1 MKHNY
6 VDLKKFSFVFASVLG
21 ATLFLASPEDTY
33 AATHAGMSAVI
44 SGYLS
49 QTEGLTIANS
59 DISLSRAALQ
69 DNGVQA
75 LSADA
80 DETDESTDTAKK
92 STDDKSTDK
101 KNTDDKK
108 ADTEETFCGYKN
120 LGLANVDNYLNV
132 RESADEDSD
141 LVGKMPAGAGCEVYD
156 KKDGWYH
163 IRSGKVEGYV
173 SADYLLTGD
182 KAKEKA
188 KKYIKEVAT
197 VTTTTL
203 FVREKPNTDCT
214 IITMVPI
221 EEELTVLKKVDG
233 GEWYKIE
240 IDDEEGYVS
249 GDYVE
254 ISQKLPKAMTISE
267 VKYGQGVS
275 NVRVDLVQYAL
286 QFVGNPYVWGGT
298 SLTNGVDCSG
308 FTMQVYAKYG
318 VYLPHSSRAQPNSG
332 RTISASEAQPGD
344 LFFYGSGGSI
354 NHVAIYIGGGRVVHA
369 SNHRDGIKISNAFY
383 RTPLKVVSYL

>member
-1 MKHNY
+1 MKSGKNKLALAA
-6 VDLKKFSFVFASVLG
+6 VIGVMTLVAVPQEASASV
-21 ATLFLASPEDTY
+21 
-33 AATHAGMSAVI
+33 HAGMSAVLAD
-44 SGYLS
+44 YLHQS
-49 QTEGLTIANS
+49 EGLVIAKS
-59 DISLSRAALQ
+59 DVSVSRAA
-69 DNGVQA
+69 A
-75 LSADA
+75 LEETAA
-80 DETDESTDTAKK
+80 DEKEVASEK
-92 STDDKSTDK
+92 SE
-101 KNTDDKK
+101 KK
-108 ADTEETFCGYKN
+108 AAEEKDEKFCGYTN

-132 RESADEDSD
+132 RKEPGENAE

-156 KKDGWYH
+156 KEDGWYR

-173 SADYLLTGD
+173 SADFLLTGD
-182 KAKEKA
+182 KAKKKA
-188 KKYIKEVAT
+188 KDYIKEVAT

-203 FVREKPNTDCT
+203 FVREKPNTDCAV
-214 IITMVPI
+214 ITMVPI
-221 EEELTVLKKVDG
+221 EEELTVLKKVDDG
-233 GEWYKIE
+233 AWYKIE

-298 SLTNGVDCSG
+298 SLTRGVDCSG

-318 VYLPHSSRAQPNSG
+318 VYLPHSSRAQPACG
-332 RTISASEAQPGD
+332 RRISAGEAQPGD

-354 NHVAIYIGGGRVVHA
+354 NHVAIYIGGGQVVHA
-369 SNHRDGIKISNAFY
+369 SNHRDGIKISNAYY
-383 RTPLKVVSYL
+383 RTPICVVSYL

>member
-1 MKHNY
+1 MKFRNMKLRNMKLALA
-6 VDLKKFSFVFASVLG
+6 VAAGVATVLAVPQDVSAS
-21 ATLFLASPEDTY
+21 
-33 AATHAGMSAVI
+33 THAGMSAII
-44 SGYLS
+44 SDCLS
-49 QTEGLTIANS
+49 RSEGLVIANS
-59 DISLSRAALQ
+59 DITVTKAAAR
-69 DNGVQA
+69 QA
-75 LSADA
+75 DVEEAKA
-80 DETDESTDTAKK
+80 EEKTEKKETKETKEKDEK
-92 STDDKSTDK
+92 
-101 KNTDDKK
+101 
-108 ADTEETFCGYKN
+108 FCGYTN

-132 RESADEDSD
+132 REKPDESSD

-156 KKDGWYH
+156 KENGWYH
-163 IRSGKVEGYV
+163 IKSGKVEGYV

-182 KAKEKA
+182 DAKKKAE
-188 KKYIKEVAT
+188 KYIKEVAT

-203 FVREKPNTDCT
+203 FVREKPNTDCAVL
-214 IITMVPI
+214 TMVPI
-221 EEELTVLKKVDG
+221 DEELAVLKTVDDG
-233 GEWYKIE
+233 AWYKVE
-240 IDDEEGYVS
+240 IDDEKGYVS

-318 VYLPHSSRAQPNSG
+318 VYLPHSSRAQPGCG
-332 RTISASEAQPGD
+332 RRISASEAQPGD

-354 NHVAIYIGGGRVVHA
+354 NHVAIYIGGGQVVHA
-369 SNHRDGIKISNAFY
+369 SNHRDGIKISNAYY
-383 RTPLKVVSYL
+383 RTPICVVSYL

>member
-1 MKHNY
+1 MKYRNM
-6 VDLKKFSFVFASVLG
+6 KFALAVAIGAAAVL
-21 ATLFLASPEDTY
+21 AAPEDAS
-33 AATHAGMSAVI
+33 AAVNAGMSAII
-44 SGYLS
+44 SDCLNRS
-49 QTEGLTIANS
+49 EGLVIANS
-59 DISLSRAALQ
+59 EIALSRAA
-69 DNGVQA
+69 A
-75 LSADA
+75 L
-80 DETDESTDTAKK
+80 ESDVEDSKAEEKTEKEDTKE
-92 STDDKSTDK
+92 
-101 KNTDDKK
+101 K
-108 ADTEETFCGYKN
+108 AEEKAEEKEEKFCGYTN

-132 RESADEDSD
+132 REKPDESSD

-156 KKDGWYH
+156 KEDGWYH
-163 IRSGKVEGYV
+163 IKSGKVEGYV

-188 KKYIKEVAT
+188 EKYIKEVAT

-203 FVREKPNTDCT
+203 FVREKPNTDCAVL
-214 IITMVPI
+214 TMVPV
-221 EEELTVLKKVDG
+221 EEELTVLKTVDDG
-233 GEWYKIE
+233 AWYKIE
-240 IDDEEGYVS
+240 IDDEKGYVS

-298 SLTNGVDCSG
+298 SLTHGVDCSG

-318 VYLPHSSRAQPNSG
+318 IYLPHSSRAQPNCG
-332 RTISASEAQPGD
+332 RRISASEAQPGD

-354 NHVAIYIGGGRVVHA
+354 NHVAIYIGGGQVVHA
-369 SNHRDGIKISNAFY
+369 SNHRDGIKISNAYY
-383 RTPLKVVSYL
+383 RTPICVVSYL

>member
-1 MKHNY
+1 MIRRNMK
-6 VDLKKFSFVFASVLG
+6 FALVVAIG
-21 ATLFLASPEDTY
+21 AASMI
-33 AATHAGMSAVI
+33 AAPQDASAAIHAGMSAVI
-44 SGYLS
+44 SDCLS
-49 QTEGLTIANS
+49 QSEGLVIASS
-59 DISLSRAALQ
+59 DVVLTRAA
-69 DNGVQA
+69 A
-75 LSADA
+75 LDADA
-80 DETDESTDTAKK
+80 ADSNKDDEKEEKDTKEADEK
-92 STDDKSTDK
+92 
-101 KNTDDKK
+101 
-108 ADTEETFCGYKN
+108 FCGYTN

-132 RESADEDSD
+132 REKPDENAD

-156 KKDGWYH
+156 KEDGWYH
-163 IRSGKVEGYV
+163 IRSGKVDGYV

-182 KAKEKA
+182 DAKKKAE
-188 KKYIKEVAT
+188 KYIKEVAT

-214 IITMVPI
+214 ILTMVPI
-221 EEELTVLKKVDG
+221 EEELTVLKTVDDG
-233 GEWYKIE
+233 AWYKVE

-298 SLTNGVDCSG
+298 SLTRGVDCSG

-318 VYLPHSSRAQPNSG
+318 VYLPHSSRAQPGCG
-332 RTISASEAQPGD
+332 RRISASDAQPGD

-369 SNHRDGIKISNAFY
+369 SNHRDGIKISNAYY
-383 RTPLKVVSYL
+383 RTPICVVSYLS

>member
-21 ATLFLASPEDTY
+21 TVLFCASPQDTY
-33 AATHAGMSAVI
+33 AAAHAGMSAVI

-69 DNGVQA
+69 NDSVPVAAQ
-75 LSADA
+75 SV
-80 DETDESTDTAKK
+80 DETDTE
-92 STDDKSTDK
+92 
-101 KNTDDKK
+101 
-108 ADTEETFCGYKN
+108 DTEDETFCGYTN

-132 RESADEDSD
+132 REAADETSD
-141 LVGKMPAGAGCEVYD
+141 LVGKMPAGAGCEVYE
-156 KKDGWYH
+156 KENGWYH
-163 IRSGKVEGYV
+163 IRSGKVDGYV
-173 SADYLLTGD
+173 SADYLLTGE

-221 EEELTVLKKVDG
+221 EEELTVLKKVDDG
-233 GEWYKIE
+233 AWYKIE
-240 IDDEEGYVS
+240 IDDEEGFVS
-249 GDYVE
+249 GEYVE

-298 SLTNGVDCSG
+298 SLTHGVDCSG

-318 VYLPHSSRAQPNSG
+318 VYLPHSSRAQPNCG
-332 RTISASEAQPGD
+332 RSISAAEAQPGD

-369 SNHRDGIKISNAFY
+369 SNHRDGIKISNAYY

>member
-6 VDLKKFSFVFASVLG
+6 VDLKKISFVFASVLG

-33 AATHAGMSAVI
+33 AAAHAGMSAVI

-69 DNGVQA
+69 DNSIQTLA
-75 LSADA
+75 A
-80 DETDESTDTAKK
+80 DESDGAAQEKA
-92 STDDKSTDK
+92 DK

-108 ADTEETFCGYKN
+108 TDDEDTFCGYKN

-132 RESADEDSD
+132 RESADEASD

-156 KKDGWYH
+156 KEDGWYH

-214 IITMVPI
+214 ILTMVPI

-233 GEWYKIE
+233 GEWYKVE
-240 IDDEEGYVS
+240 IDDEEGFVS
-249 GDYVE
+249 GEFVE

-298 SLTNGVDCSG
+298 SLTHGVDCSG

-318 VYLPHSSRAQPNSG
+318 VYLPHSSRAQPNCG
-332 RTISASEAQPGD
+332 RSISAAEAQPGD

-369 SNHRDGIKISNAFY
+369 SNHRDGIKISNAYY

>member
-1 MKHNY
+1 MKFRNMKLRNMKLALA
-6 VDLKKFSFVFASVLG
+6 VAAGVATVLAVPQDVSAS
-21 ATLFLASPEDTY
+21 
-33 AATHAGMSAVI
+33 THAGMSAII
-44 SGYLS
+44 SDCLS
-49 QTEGLTIANS
+49 RSEGLVIANS
-59 DISLSRAALQ
+59 DITVTKAAAR
-69 DNGVQA
+69 QA
-75 LSADA
+75 DVEEAKA
-80 DETDESTDTAKK
+80 EEKTEKKETKEKDEK
-92 STDDKSTDK
+92 
-101 KNTDDKK
+101 
-108 ADTEETFCGYKN
+108 FCGYTN

-132 RESADEDSD
+132 RKEPGENAE

-156 KKDGWYH
+156 KENGWYH
-163 IRSGKVEGYV
+163 IKSGKVEGYV

-182 KAKEKA
+182 DAKKKAE
-188 KKYIKEVAT
+188 KYIKEVAT

-203 FVREKPNTDCT
+203 FVREKPNTDCAVL
-214 IITMVPI
+214 TMVPI
-221 EEELTVLKKVDG
+221 DEELAVLKTVDDG
-233 GEWYKIE
+233 AWYKVE
-240 IDDEEGYVS
+240 IDDEKGYVS

-318 VYLPHSSRAQPNSG
+318 VYLPHSSRAQP
-332 RTISASEAQPGD
+332 GD

-354 NHVAIYIGGGRVVHA
+354 NHVAIYIGGGQVVHA
-369 SNHRDGIKISNAFY
+369 SNHRDGIKISNAYY
-383 RTPLKVVSYL
+383 RTPICVVSYL

>member
-6 VDLKKFSFVFASVLG
+6 VDLKKISFVFASVLG
-21 ATLFLASPEDTY
+21 TALFCASPQDTY
-33 AATHAGMSAVI
+33 AAAHAGMSAVL

-69 DNGVQA
+69 ND
-75 LSADA
+75 SAPVA
-80 DETDESTDTAKK
+80 AQSVDETDTE
-92 STDDKSTDK
+92 
-101 KNTDDKK
+101 
-108 ADTEETFCGYKN
+108 DTEDETFCGYTN

-132 RESADEDSD
+132 REAADETSD
-141 LVGKMPAGAGCEVYD
+141 LVGKMPAGAGCEVYE
-156 KKDGWYH
+156 KENGWYH
-163 IRSGKVEGYV
+163 IRSGKVDGYV
-173 SADYLLTGD
+173 SADYLLTGE

-188 KKYIKEVAT
+188 EKYIKEVAT

-221 EEELTVLKKVDG
+221 EEELTVLKKVDDG
-233 GEWYKIE
+233 AWYKIE
-240 IDDEEGYVS
+240 IDDEEGFVS
-249 GDYVE
+249 GEFVE

-298 SLTNGVDCSG
+298 SLTHGVDCSG

-318 VYLPHSSRAQPNSG
+318 VYLPHSSRAQPNCG
-332 RTISASEAQPGD
+332 RTISAAEAQPGD

-369 SNHRDGIKISNAFY
+369 SNHRDGIKISNAYY

>member
-1 MKHNY
+1 MKQGHA
-6 VDLKKFSFVFASVLG
+6 DLKKMSFIFASVLG
-21 ATLFLASPEDTY
+21 AAMFFASPEDTY
-33 AATHAGMSAVI
+33 AAAHAGMSAVI

-59 DISLSRAALQ
+59 DISLSRAAMQ
-69 DNGVQA
+69 DDAQPLA
-75 LSADA
+75 ASADEATA
-80 DETDESTDTAKK
+80 DAKAAETKD
-92 STDDKSTDK
+92 
-101 KNTDDKK
+101 
-108 ADTEETFCGYKN
+108 ETFCGYTN

-132 RESADEDSD
+132 REQPDESSD

-156 KKDGWYH
+156 KEDGWYH
-163 IRSGKVEGYV
+163 IKSGKVEGYV

-221 EEELTVLKKVDG
+221 EEELTVLKKVDDG
-233 GEWYKIE
+233 AWYKIE
-240 IDDEEGYVS
+240 IDDEKGYVS

-298 SLTNGVDCSG
+298 SLTHGVDCSG

-332 RTISASEAQPGD
+332 RSISASEAQPGD

-383 RTPLKVVSYL
+383 RTPLKIVSYL